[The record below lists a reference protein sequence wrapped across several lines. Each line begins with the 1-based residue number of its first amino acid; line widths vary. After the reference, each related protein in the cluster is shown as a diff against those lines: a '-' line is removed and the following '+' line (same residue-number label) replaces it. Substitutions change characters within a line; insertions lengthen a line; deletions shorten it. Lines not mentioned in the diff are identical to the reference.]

1 MKLKHNKKRNTAF
14 LFEVLTREL
23 TKSCIRKDVENKK
36 KIISIIKEHFNNGS
50 ILKKEL
56 ELYKSL
62 HTDQNLKPHI
72 AEKLI
77 YETRAQ
83 YKKINKEIIFQEQ
96 SKLINEI
103 NKTLSKEIFTNF
115 VPNYKNMA
123 TIYQIFNDELL
134 PKKKVLLEDVI
145 RDWLVN
151 VVADDKKEN
160 NFPKINNLIMKK
172 FVVNFNER
180 YRSFL
185 LPEQK
190 QLLQK
195 YIFSFANNGVELK
208 LFLNEELGRL
218 KKVVIKSL
226 KMKEVKND
234 PEMKKKSKEVLE
246 LLESFKEKMISN
258 IMIEKIIKI
267 QHLASEIKD

>member
-1 MKLKHNKKRNTAF
+1 
-14 LFEVLTREL
+14 
-23 TKSCIRKDVENKK
+23 
-36 KIISIIKEHFNNGS
+36 
-50 ILKKEL
+50 
-56 ELYKSL
+56 
-62 HTDQNLKPHI
+62 
-72 AEKLI
+72 
-77 YETRAQ
+77 
-83 YKKINKEIIFQEQ
+83 
-96 SKLINEI
+96 
-103 NKTLSKEIFTNF
+103 
-115 VPNYKNMA
+115 MA

>member
-1 MKLKHNKKRNTAF
+1 
-14 LFEVLTREL
+14 
-23 TKSCIRKDVENKK
+23 
-36 KIISIIKEHFNNGS
+36 
-50 ILKKEL
+50 
-56 ELYKSL
+56 
-62 HTDQNLKPHI
+62 
-72 AEKLI
+72 
-77 YETRAQ
+77 
-83 YKKINKEIIFQEQ
+83 
-96 SKLINEI
+96 
-103 NKTLSKEIFTNF
+103 
-115 VPNYKNMA
+115 MA

-172 FVVNFNER
+172 FVANFNER